1 MALVA
6 ALAVNGTSLL
16 PKALNCPFREEDR
29 LVHPDYIGA
38 LIRAA
43 CREVTANSAAAA
55 WTRI

>member
-29 LVHPDYIGA
+29 PVHPDYIGA

-43 CREVTANSAAAA
+43 CREVTTNSAA